1 MSTVALVNKDQLNY
15 IEGHQCK
22 KLKGPQF
29 ELEIR
34 IKSQTVN
41 PEVQYT
47 ASILYQLL
55 IASEETK
62 TTKGL

>member
-1 MSTVALVNKDQLNY
+1 LNK
-15 IEGHQCK
+15 K
-22 KLKGPQF
+22 FKLKF
-29 ELEIR
+29 
-34 IKSQTVN
+34 KTVN

-47 ASILYQLL
+47 APILYQLL